1 MNGIDRRTFIAW
13 AGQAGRGTRLAGRG
27 FIPVEE
33 LFAREPGKQL
43 PAAQKNKGVE
53 KTAC

>member
-13 AGQAGRGTRLAGRG
+13 AGQAGLGTWLAGRG

-43 PAAQKNKGVE
+43 PAAQENKGGE